1 MLEKNEKKIC
11 DSHFHYSDCRKNS
24 CGLEISWKACSCA
37 HTVDEWKNQLEAPQN
52 VLKSFGLHPQQAAD
66 SAYDYKNNAYFLEG
80 LLKNNRQNKILHAIG
95 ESGFDFFTDS
105 YKACAIRQEELW
117 NVQLELAKQFNMP
130 FVVHC
135 RKANEKLFEYKKELK
150 KLPSILFHS
159 FMGSS
164 IEAKSLL
171 SCGINGFFS
180 FGKQMMNG
188 NKKVIDCVKNLPL
201 NVLLFETDAPFQ
213 TLRGEQFTNPVEIEK
228 VYLTALLIRQVAEE
242 KKNDFYDEI
251 KQNFDRLFLCFN

>member
-1 MLEKNEKKIC
+1 MLEKNEKKFC
-11 DSHFHYSDCRKNS
+11 DAHFHYSDCKKKS

-37 HTVDEWKNQLEAPQN
+37 HTVDEWKTQLDAPEN

-66 SAYDYKNNAYFLEG
+66 SAYDLKTNADFLEF
-80 LLKNNRQNKILHAIG
+80 LLKENSQNKVLHAIG
-95 ESGFDFFTDS
+95 EAGFDFFNDS

-117 NVQLELAKQFNMP
+117 NVQLELAEQFNMP
-130 FVVHC
+130 LVVHC

-150 KLPSILFHS
+150 KLPSVLFHS

-188 NKKVIDCVKNLPL
+188 NKKVMDCVKNLPL

-213 TLRGEQFTNPVEIEK
+213 ALKGEQSTAPVEIERI
-228 VYLTALLIRQVAEE
+228 YMAALQLREVAEE
-242 KKNDFYDEI
+242 KQNDFYDEI
-251 KQNFDRLFLCFN
+251 GQNFNRLFSRFN